1 MQVTFDFSTAVWT
14 IMGILVGVGVYQWSQ
29 PTLPTAPTAQPM
41 GMTKGE
47 RLVLALTAAVAVI
60 TFGAYIS
67 HGVKKVEIDKPVPTV
82 STTISPTVPTT
93 MPPTVFMTA
102 SELLK

>member
-1 MQVTFDFSTAVWT
+1 MQVTFDFSTVVWA
-14 IMGILVGVGVYQWSQ
+14 IMGILAGVGVYHWSQ
-29 PTLPTAPTAQPM
+29 PTLPTPPTAQPI

-60 TFGAYIS
+60 TFGTYIS
-67 HGVKKVEIDKPVPTV
+67 HGVEKVEMDKPVSTV
-82 STTISPTVPTT
+82 STTTPSTVLI
-93 MPPTVFMTA
+93 TA

>member
-1 MQVTFDFSTAVWT
+1 MQVTFDFSTVVWT
-14 IMGILVGVGVYQWSQ
+14 IMGILAGVGVYHWSQ
-29 PTLPTAPTAQPM
+29 PTLPTTPTAQPI

-60 TFGAYIS
+60 TFGTYIS
-67 HGVKKVEIDKPVPTV
+67 HGVEKVEVDKPVSTV
-82 STTISPTVPTT
+82 STTTPSTVLI
-93 MPPTVFMTA
+93 TA